1 MQFLVKK
8 STSVYRSLS
17 SVLKFSY
24 HENVVNRFEN
34 PTNVGSLDS
43 KKKNV
48 GTGIV
53 EYLWSK
59 YYQDLLATLLVV
71 IL

>member
-8 STSVYRSLS
+8 STSLYRSLG

-53 EYLWSK
+53 PYLLPNLP
-59 YYQDLLATLLVV
+59 QDLSDTLPVV
-71 IL
+71 IS